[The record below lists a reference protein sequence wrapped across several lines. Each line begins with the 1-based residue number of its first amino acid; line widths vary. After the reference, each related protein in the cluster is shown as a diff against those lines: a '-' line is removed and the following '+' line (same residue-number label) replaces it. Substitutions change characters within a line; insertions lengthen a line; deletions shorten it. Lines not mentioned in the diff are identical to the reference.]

1 MAMYKNKNTSYDM
14 IIDKIKK
21 TFHLSATGFFSAEDG
36 QSFLNDYNRL
46 VQTFPTSDY
55 NLIIDAGELKPSS
68 PEVAQHLGSVLM
80 RYMEVPFT
88 RRFLLT
94 QGSAVTMSQFKRLG
108 EQIPGWKESIEYV
121 KDINEVHNL
130 IK

>member
-1 MAMYKNKNTSYDM
+1 
-14 IIDKIKK
+14 
-21 TFHLSATGFFSAEDG
+21 
-36 QSFLNDYNRL
+36 
-46 VQTFPTSDY
+46 
-55 NLIIDAGELKPSS
+55 
-68 PEVAQHLGSVLM
+68 M

-108 EQIPGWKESIEYV
+108 GQIPGWKESIEYV
-121 KDINEVHNL
+121 KDTNEVHNL